1 MGRSKITKWWLF
13 VGFIPVL
20 LSVDRV
26 TGLVF
31 LSHSNYECWV
41 TFLKLN
47 VLVVGWPIRMFL
59 TCICSSYNSGLV
71 SQKVRINF
79 NGPGKCHWSGHWG
92 LLVKPDGFLDWKSMY
107 ISLRRVDHWP
117 ILFEPKPFKAGFL
130 FEFLFQ
136 RIHLHAELHGYHI
149 DPSNHFLVNYS
160 NFREYSILA
169 YVDYIAHSG
178 YSNGSDKLFKV
189 HGDQW
194 NVGLYVYRC
203 KDKVE
208 GVLVM

>member
-1 MGRSKITKWWLF
+1 MMTFRGVYSSTIVGRQSDWAC
-13 VGFIPVL
+13 
-20 LSVDRV
+20 LSV
-26 TGLVF
+26 
-31 LSHSNYECWV
+31 S
-41 TFLKLN
+41 LKLW
-47 VLVVGWPIRMFL
+47 VLSYIPEIKCTRRRMAYPHVL
-59 TCICSSYNSGLV
+59 KTCICSSYNSGLV

-117 ILFEPKPFKAGFL
+117 IWFEPKPFKAGFL

-169 YVDYIAHSG
+169 YVDNIAHSG

-189 HGDQW
+189 HEDQW
-194 NVGLYVYRC
+194 NVGLYVYLC